1 MGVVTT
7 ITLNELNY
15 LFPSYSF
22 TKMIPTTSGIIDT
35 TYIVFTNTKG
45 YILKKYER
53 DISTKIEDDKKL
65 LKNLKTKGLNTPTCL
80 DENGEWFLYKKL
92 DGSTPKTIKSYHIV
106 ALGRFLAKFHNS
118 KVVHNSNFIDSYDV
132 SSLLNYTKK
141 NYFYHYKKLQ
151 FLESFEMKNDG
162 FIHGDI
168 FKDNTVFDGN
178 KIGVFDFID
187 SGNGSF
193 SFDCGVGMVG
203 FEKVSEFYI
212 NLFLNSYNQHTI
224 KKLTKEE
231 LKQHIKLASRFYA
244 LLRINKYKNTKK
256 AKELMIF

>member
-1 MGVVTT
+1 MGIKTK
-7 ITLNELNY
+7 ISLDEINK
-15 LFPSYSF
+15 LFSNF
-22 TKMIPTTSGIIDT
+22 NFKKLTPTTSGIMDT
-35 TYIVFTNTKG
+35 TYIVFNKNKG

-65 LKNLKTKGLNTPTCL
+65 LKNLKTKGLNVPTCL
-80 DENGEWFLYKKL
+80 DENGGWFLYKKL
-92 DGSTPKTIKSYHIV
+92 NGSTPKTIKSYHII
-106 ALGRFLAKFHNS
+106 ALGRFLAKLHNS

-212 NLFLNSYNQHTI
+212 NLFLNSYNQQTI
-224 KKLTKEE
+224 KKLTKKE
-231 LKQHIKLASRFYA
+231 LKQQIKIASRFYA

>member
-1 MGVVTT
+1 MGIKTK
-7 ITLNELNY
+7 ISLDEINK
-15 LFPSYSF
+15 LFSNF
-22 TKMIPTTSGIIDT
+22 NFKKLTPTTSGIIDT
-35 TYIVFTNTKG
+35 TYMIFTDSKG

-53 DISTKIEDDKKL
+53 NISTKIEDDKKL

-80 DENGEWFLYKKL
+80 DENGGWFLYKKL
-92 DGSTPKTIKSYHIV
+92 NGSTPKTIKSYHII
-106 ALGRFLAKFHNS
+106 ALGRFLAKLHNS
-118 KVVHNSNFIDSYDV
+118 EVIHNSNFIDNYDV

-141 NYFYHYKKLQ
+141 NHFYHYKKLQ

-168 FKDNTVFDGN
+168 FKDNTVFDD
-178 KIGVFDFID
+178 KRIGVFDFID

-203 FEKVSEFYI
+203 FGKVSEFYI

-224 KKLTKEE
+224 KKLTKKE

-256 AKELMIF
+256 VKKLIKF